1 MPPIFQYNV
10 DLDALTDAMWEFV
23 SDPRPTRNALPI
35 VETLSDVHPESIDVM
50 ESMLLDGTEERADVA
65 AYVALVFG
73 SREGPPQT
81 HLTVPR

>member
-1 MPPIFQYNV
+1 MAPIFRYEV

-50 ESMLLDGTEERADVA
+50 ESMLLDGTEERSDVA
-65 AYVALVFG
+65 AYVTMVFG
-73 SREGPPQT
+73 TMGAGG
-81 HLTVPR
+81 